1 MQVRINKLHENYP
14 SGTLMLFKQ
23 QSFYKTFNE
32 RPMCEIL
39 NEYFDSKNE
48 LLLENKAVFGP
59 ESENKSCSSLNFT
72 PENTSVMS
80 L

>member
-1 MQVRINKLHENYP
+1 MH
-14 SGTLMLFKQ
+14 FKQ
-23 QSFYKTFNE
+23 QTFCKTFNKYLMSE
-32 RPMCEIL
+32 LL
-39 NEYFDSKNE
+39 NVYFDSKNE

-59 ESENKSCSSLNFT
+59 ESENKSCSSLNST